1 MFKPRLAEVGR
12 GPCRSR
18 SGPVQKYVRAFAKVG
33 WAAYQSRFS
42 RRCISFLST
51 NRARAKLVKR
61 ARKTQYQPTPAMSS
75 RPRRSKFGSLGGP
88 LFSRDSLRF
97 GQLLPSVWPVTPFG
111 FGRVRSQPRPLHT
124 CAPPLAD
131 VSRRPGAFRIAL
143 FRPLGASP
151 SPARWVLDAGIW
163 PRLHIGAVLMQPF
176 SSFCAAPGPLAL
188 PILPALVA
196 NFTGFWKSKQKNEFT
211 IFAFFQ

>member
-42 RRCISFLST
+42 RRRTSFLST

-131 VSRRPGAFRIAL
+131 VSRRPGAFTIAL
-143 FRPLGASP
+143 CRPLGASP
-151 SPARWVLDAGIW
+151 SPARWVLDAVLAPAAYWCSSDAAIFQFLRRPW
-163 PRLHIGAVLMQPF
+163 PA
-176 SSFCAAPGPLAL
+176 C
-188 PILPALVA
+188 VA
-196 NFTGFWKSKQKNEFT
+196 NFTGFGCQFYRLLEK
-211 IFAFFQ
+211 